1 MEWLTLM
8 IFALFAGLVPV
19 MWAFARALARMKRGQ
34 MLLARRVAF
43 LEGVL
48 RNVLAGAD
56 LEKAARE
63 LRKRRRRRY
72 VVFQLVVE
80 GDPPEPD
87 EVEKAI
93 VMQVRR
99 LAGDVS
105 LALGNIQLV
114 YYDKSRKV
122 GIIRATN
129 DTKHVVL
136 AALGLVRSVG
146 GRRAV
151 AIPLSTHGTIKRAR
165 RAAAAAQ
172 W

>member
-1 MEWLTLM
+1 MEWLALVTA
-8 IFALFAGLVPV
+8 ALFAGLVLV
-19 MWAFARALARMKRGQ
+19 TWAFARAVAKMKRGQ
-34 MLLARRVAF
+34 LLLARRVAV
-43 LEGVL
+43 LEGIL
-48 RNVLAGAD
+48 RKVLAGAD
-56 LEKAARE
+56 IEKAARE

-80 GDPPEPD
+80 GDPPEPN
-87 EVEKAI
+87 EVERAI

-122 GIIRATN
+122 GIIRATS

-136 AALGLVRSVG
+136 AALGLIRSVG

-165 RAAAAAQ
+165 RAAAAAH